1 MPILPGRVPRN
12 SFTLLRLIL
21 ASLVIVAHA
30 AELKDGTPAR
40 EIFHLLGAK
49 MTAGDFAVEAFF
61 VVSGYLILQSWT
73 SQPQVGPY
81 LIKRILRIV
90 PGFVAAYLI
99 SVFLVGWLGG
109 GPAYFSDLFHP
120 AMIGDLFLRLA
131 LLSYPDTPRVFLG
144 SPAPMVN
151 GALWTITYE
160 FRCYLLIP
168 LLAAL
173 GLYSKRL
180 VFAICWFAVLLGVAL
195 ASAAHLRHPL
205 ALGLL
210 RFLPFFLAGNCA
222 YLFRDRIRWNRTLG
236 TVSILA
242 SVLCMSSLVATRFV
256 LPIAGSYAIL
266 WLALSQW
273 SPLRYFSPSSDVSYG
288 VYLYGWPV
296 QKLLWWYL
304 PSLALGWQI
313 VLTLSASLVLGWA
326 SWNLIEKR
334 SLAWKAAWVKT
345 LTRNSPS
352 TGRRRLPADS
362 LPLKP
367 SWDRPSGQ

>member
-1 MPILPGRVPRN
+1 MPILPGIVPRN

-30 AELKDGTPAR
+30 AELKDGSTAR
-40 EIFHLLGAK
+40 EIFHLLGGK

-61 VVSGYLILQSWT
+61 VVSGYLILQSWS
-73 SQPQVGPY
+73 SQPQVSAF

-90 PGFVAAYLI
+90 PGFAAAYLI

-109 GPAYFSDLFHP
+109 GPEYFNDLLH
-120 AMIGDLFLRLA
+120 AASLGDLLLRLVM
-131 LLSYPDTPRVFLG
+131 LSYPDTPRVFLG

-173 GLYSKRL
+173 GLYARRL
-180 VFAICWFAVLLGVAL
+180 LFAIAWLAVVLGVAL
-195 ASAAHLRHPL
+195 SSAVHLRHPL

-222 YLFRDRIRWNRTLG
+222 YLYRERIRWNRILG

-242 SVLCMSSLVATRFV
+242 SVLCMGSLVATRFV

-266 WLALSQW
+266 WLALSER
-273 SPLRYFSPSSDVSYG
+273 SPLRYLCPANDISYG

-296 QKLLWWYL
+296 QKLLLGYL
-304 PSLALGWQI
+304 PSLALGSQMF
-313 VLTLSASLVLGWA
+313 LTLSVSVVLGWL

-334 SLAWKAAWVKT
+334 SLAWKAAWAKAIV
-345 LTRNSPS
+345 RDSDS
-352 TGRRRLPADS
+352 TERRLLAVDS

-367 SWDRPSGQ
+367 SWDRQSGR